1 MHDVAG
7 SNEEGG
13 YKRARTLG
21 KNYRLQLYNG
31 LTCIYSELFI
41 SGLLAEMSLIIASL
55 SVLNNVSGVNDIP
68 FSSRSAHV
76 KSHQFSSKKMI

>member
-13 YKRARTLG
+13 YKRARTT
-21 KNYRLQLYNG
+21 NFNFTN

-55 SVLNNVSGVNDIP
+55 SVLNNVSGVNVIP
-68 FSSRSAHV
+68 FSSTSAHV
-76 KSHQFSSKKMI
+76 KSHQFSSKNVI